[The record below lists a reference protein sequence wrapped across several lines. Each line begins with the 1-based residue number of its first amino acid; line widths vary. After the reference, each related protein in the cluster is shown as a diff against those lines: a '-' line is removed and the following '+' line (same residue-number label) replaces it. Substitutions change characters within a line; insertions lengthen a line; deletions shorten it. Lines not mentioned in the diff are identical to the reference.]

1 MGGLN
6 YQVEHHLFPSMPRPN
21 LAKAHKIVVDYCQ
34 ERGVPLVEMNLLSS
48 YVVVIKYLNKVG
60 LSGQTDPFVCPM
72 VAQLRP
78 RY

>member
-1 MGGLN
+1 MLPEGEGMSIFDASVK
-6 YQVEHHLFPSMPRPN
+6 Y
-21 LAKAHKIVVDYCQ
+21 A